1 MPMTRVAVLYV
12 SLSSFTL
19 GCAGGSPPDA
29 PAAQEQPVADNDAPR
44 PAPAKPFTG
53 TLHGG
58 VVAIGA
64 ETTGWVLQS
73 DDLGRVDVDV
83 SKVADAAAELDGK
96 PVVIEGNLV
105 TANWPERGEKRMLIA
120 DSIRP
125 KEGAADAD
133 DAREP

>member
-1 MPMTRVAVLYV
+1 MAAT
-12 SLSSFTL
+12 
-19 GCAGGSPPDA
+19 DA
-29 PAAQEQPVADNDAPR
+29 QR
-44 PAPAKPFTG
+44 PAPVKRFTG

-83 SKVADAAAELDGK
+83 SKAADAAAELDGK
-96 PVVIEGNLV
+96 PVVIEGELV
-105 TANWPERGEKRMLIA
+105 TVNWPERGEKRMLIA

-125 KEGAADAD
+125 AERDADAG
-133 DAREP
+133 

>member
-1 MPMTRVAVLYV
+1 MPISRVAILSV
-12 SLSSFTL
+12 SLSSLTL
-19 GCAGGSPPDA
+19 GCAGGSAPDA
-29 PAAQEQPVADNDAPR
+29 PAAQEQPVAATDAQR
-44 PAPAKPFTG
+44 PAPAKRFTG

-83 SKVADAAAELDGK
+83 SKAADAAAKLDGK
-96 PVVIEGNLV
+96 PVVIEGELV
-105 TANWPERGEKRMLIA
+105 TVSWPERGEKRMLIA

-125 KEGAADAD
+125 AERDGDAD
-133 DAREP
+133 DAPKR

>member
-1 MPMTRVAVLYV
+1 MPMTRVAILSVL
-12 SLSSFTL
+12 LSSLTL
-19 GCAGGSPPDA
+19 GCAGGSAPDA
-29 PAAQEQPVADNDAPR
+29 PAAQEQPVAAKDAQP
-44 PAPAKPFTG
+44 PAPAKRFTG
-53 TLHGG
+53 TLQGG

-83 SKVADAAAELDGK
+83 SKAADAAAELDGK
-96 PVVIEGNLV
+96 PVVIEGELV

-125 KEGAADAD
+125 AERDGDAD
-133 DAREP
+133 DAPKR